1 MRILER
7 FSFDVVSVFLPNSSG
22 DSADKGLPLNLRL
35 IDHVYL
41 AKLPFLSLLIEKR
54 RKFR

>member
-22 DSADKGLPLNLRL
+22 DSADKDLPPNLRL

-54 RKFR
+54 RKFG